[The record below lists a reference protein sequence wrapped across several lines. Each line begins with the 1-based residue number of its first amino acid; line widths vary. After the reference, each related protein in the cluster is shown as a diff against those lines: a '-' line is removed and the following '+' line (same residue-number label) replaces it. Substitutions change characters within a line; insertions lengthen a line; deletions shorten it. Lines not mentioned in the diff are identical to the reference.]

1 MQIQGLY
8 DIEQDIKVN
17 GLKEVTSQQI
27 YQSTNQYN
35 PNGLFS
41 EEIFG
46 QTEEEQKYRC
56 GYLTLPI
63 HVFNPNIAKT
73 IILRSGGIIRKMAY
87 AEVRCNLTDDGV
99 LVEAA
104 DGKYCGMKDLYAI
117 WEHIDLRKTLKTKK
131 DENLN
136 ILTKSPKRLLFI
148 DKVLVLPIS
157 MRPTG
162 IRNGRQIKSELNA
175 IYMKLLGYKSLM
187 SHTTSNVYKVYNQIQ
202 DSVVEIYTYIHK
214 MLGTKHGYL
223 QKNLL
228 AKNTVATCRNVISA
242 PSYREDDPEIG
253 IFRTGYPLMSLVS
266 MFKPFV
272 KFHMKQFLSYNN
284 IISFHPNPDEIRRD
298 NIDNIY
304 DDKMIE
310 DLMRIFME
318 NPGARFRTLFAD
330 PKQSIPIMFTGLN
343 MKTKETIS
351 RPLTLTD
358 VIYLCCYESTVKA
371 NRHVYTVRYPIGD
384 HLGAFFTKVHV
395 LSTITTV
402 PVQFQ
407 NEVYR
412 SYPDIDPAMGHMMV
426 SKRFVDVVTMAN
438 SRLTNLNGDYDGDTI
453 KSTGIWSDEANAEAE
468 RLMYSK
474 AYCIRP
480 NLTSA
485 FPVTSAT
492 EALLGLYGLTKDI
505 RPENQRS

>member
-8 DIEQDIKVN
+8 DIEEDIKVN
-17 GLKEVTSQQI
+17 ALQEVTSPQM
-27 YQSTNQYN
+27 YLSGSQYH
-35 PNGLFS
+35 PRGLFS

-56 GYLTLPI
+56 GYLKLPI
-63 HVFNPNIAKT
+63 HVFNPNVAKT
-73 IILRSGGIIRKMAY
+73 IIQRSGGIIRKMAY
-87 AEVRCNLTDDGV
+87 AEVRCNLVDGT
-99 LVEAA
+99 LVEAP
-104 DGKYCGMKDLYAI
+104 DGKYCGFKDLYAI
-117 WEHIDLRKTLKTKK
+117 WDEIDLRKTLKTKK
-131 DENLN
+131 SESID

-162 IRNGRQIKSELNA
+162 IRNGRPIKSELNS
-175 IYMKLLGYKSLM
+175 IYMKLLGYKSVM
-187 SHTTSNVYKVYNQIQ
+187 AHTTSNVYRVYNQIQ
-202 DSVVEIYTYIHK
+202 DTVVDIYTYIHK
-214 MLGTKHGYL
+214 ICGTKHGYL

-242 PSYREDDPEIG
+242 PSYNSEDPEVG
-253 IFRTGYPLMSLVS
+253 LFRTGYPLMSLVS

-284 IISFHPNPDEIRRD
+284 LVSIHPNPDEIKRED
-298 NIDNIY
+298 IDNVY

-318 NPGARFRTLFAD
+318 NPGARFRIIYMD
-330 PKQSIPIMFTGLN
+330 PKQSKPIIFNALN
-343 MKTKETIS
+343 LKTKEAIS

-358 VIYLCCYESTVKA
+358 VIYLCCYEATVKA
-371 NRHVYTVRYPIGD
+371 DRHVYTVRYPIGD
-384 HLGAFFTKVHV
+384 YLGAFFTKVHV

-412 SYPDIDPAMGHMMV
+412 SYPDIDPAMGHMTV
-426 SKRFVDVVTMAN
+426 SKRFVDVVTMTN

-453 KSTGIWSDEANAEAE
+453 KSTGIWSDEANEQAEQMM
-468 RLMYSK
+468 LSK
-474 AYCIRP
+474 VYMVRP
-480 NLTSA
+480 DLSSA
-485 FPVTSAT
+485 FPI
-492 EALLGLYGLTKDI
+492 EKECLNGLYGLTKDI
-505 RPENQRS
+505 RKKE